1 MEMSF
6 LEKKFTPAEAKYLN
20 PLVLAFVGD
29 AIYEVFVRAY
39 LVDNHRDMHVHKLHK
54 KAVEFVKA
62 QAQSEFIKII
72 IDELDEEELAIFKRG
87 RNTKSAT
94 VPKNADVQDYR
105 MATGFESLIG
115 YLYLTEQRDRLK
127 YILNRVLDVYKESNS
142 QDR

>member
-1 MEMSF
+1 MEMFF
-6 LEKKFTPAEAKYLN
+6 LENRFTPAEAKYLN

-39 LVDNHRDMHVHKLHK
+39 LVNNHRDMHVHKLHK

-62 QAQSEFIKII
+62 QAQSEFVKNI
-72 IDELDEEELAIFKRG
+72 IDELNEEELAIFKRG

-94 VPKNADVQDYR
+94 VPKNADIQDYR

-115 YLYLTEQRDRLK
+115 YLYLTEQSDRLK
-127 YILNRVLDVYKESNS
+127 CILNRVLDIYKQNNS
-142 QDR
+142 

>member
-6 LEKKFTPAEAKYLN
+6 LENKFTPAEAKYLN

-62 QAQSEFIKII
+62 QAQSEFVKNI
-72 IDELDEEELAIFKRG
+72 IDELTEEEFAIFKRG

-94 VPKNADVQDYR
+94 VPKNADIQDYR

-115 YLYLTEQRDRLK
+115 YLYLTEERDRLK
-127 YILNRVLDVYKESNS
+127 YILNRVLDIYKQSNS

>member
-1 MEMSF
+1 MEISF
-6 LEKKFTPAEAKYLN
+6 LENRFTPAEAKYLN

-29 AIYEVFVRAY
+29 AIYEVFVRTY

-62 QAQSEFIKII
+62 QAQSEFIKNMIE
-72 IDELDEEELAIFKRG
+72 ELTEEETSIFKRG

-105 MATGFESLIG
+105 MATGFETLVG
-115 YLYLTEQRDRLK
+115 YLYLTEQGDRLN
-127 YILNRVLDVYKESNS
+127 YILERVVDIYKQNNS

>member
-6 LEKKFTPAEAKYLN
+6 LENRFTPAEAKYLN

-62 QAQSEFIKII
+62 QAQSEFVKNI
-72 IDELDEEELAIFKRG
+72 IDELTEEEIAIFKRG

-94 VPKNADVQDYR
+94 VPKNADIQDYR

-115 YLYLTEQRDRLK
+115 YLYLTEERDRLK
-127 YILNRVLDVYKESNS
+127 YILNRVLDIYKQSNS